1 MARTRIGRALR
12 RRPLPAGRGQASGGK
27 EPRPQYRRPMFP
39 AGRGEKDNDQ
49 IGVKNTRYK
58 IKKCMVQPK
67 DVEVKHNSRGVR
79 RMVVRRRAIYV
90 TGRRR
95 RHY

>member
-1 MARTRIGRALR
+1 M
-12 RRPLPAGRGQASGGK
+12 PAGRGQASDGK

-39 AGRGEKDNDQ
+39 AGRGEKDHDR
-49 IGVKNTRYK
+49 IEVRNTRYK
-58 IKKCMVQPK
+58 IKRYMVQPK
-67 DVEVKHNSRGVR
+67 DVEVKHNGGVVR
-79 RMVVRRRAIYV
+79 RMVVRRRAIDV